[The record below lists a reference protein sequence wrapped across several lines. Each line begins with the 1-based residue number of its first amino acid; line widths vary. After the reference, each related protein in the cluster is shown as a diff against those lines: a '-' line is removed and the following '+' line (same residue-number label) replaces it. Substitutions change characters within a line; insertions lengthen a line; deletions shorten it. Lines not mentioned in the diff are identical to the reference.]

1 MLILT
6 QKKKPT
12 DSIECWTAVR
22 WATVDVV
29 EKPPPPIL
37 GFPNCHWLGNEK
49 FTCLL
54 VWLHWRTTT
63 CTSCHTQDTNI
74 CIRTASG
81 SCKCNLFCSTFYH
94 VFRLRFFFWNVSG
107 PMPVVTF
114 FFGLPIPAFHITR
127 ASMGET
133 TTINDGPT
141 STMDEPINSPAQPLR
156 IDWSLASGQRGQ
168 RIQTFEQKLTGRL
181 ENQLPVQCSNH
192 PYSLSQE
199 VLSPETKAD
208 WKILDYI

>member
-1 MLILT
+1 MIFAANLPLRKSFPLILSEPYADFDT
-6 QKKKPT
+6 EKKPT

-81 SCKCNLFCSTFYH
+81 SCKGNLFSALSTMCFAYG
-94 VFRLRFFFWNVSG
+94 FFWNVSG

-133 TTINDGPT
+133 ITINDGPT
-141 STMDEPINSPAQPLR
+141 LGHGWTHKFPSPATAQRLKPGKWATGAANPNVTGTK
-156 IDWSLASGQRGQ
+156 IDR
-168 RIQTFEQKLTGRL
+168 
-181 ENQLPVQCSNH
+181 
-192 PYSLSQE
+192 
-199 VLSPETKAD
+199 SPGEPTAGALLQSP
-208 WKILDYI
+208 I